1 MNLQPHVY
9 VGTAGHSAWF
19 SEDGGSNWVHP
30 NSHSG
35 MYLEARV
42 WNFASH
48 PQHPDWLLAGTDMGL
63 FQWHES
69 SARWTAIASPLQDVW
84 AVGIHPSNPNLWF
97 IGSRPAGICRS
108 LDAGKTWQTL
118 DVPGLQQFSTINMGA
133 TRVTQILFD
142 PIDPQTL
149 WLTVEIGG
157 IYVSH
162 DAGDTWQPR
171 DVGLISADVHGIA
184 ILDKN
189 DGQRLMYATTN
200 QGLHHSTDGG
210 LHWEFQEIDS
220 PWQYTRAIVP
230 RLDNTG
236 VVFLTNGN
244 GPPGNRGRL
253 LISQD
258 FGAHWQEVVL
268 PGIVNST
275 VWTVATDPEQ
285 PMRLWACTN
294 LGQVFVS
301 HDGGW
306 QWERLPQEFGEI
318 RALHWRPLPTDIRQ
332 QDHSLTRR
340 VAPV

>member
-1 MNLQPHVY
+1 
-9 VGTAGHSAWF
+9 
-19 SEDGGSNWVHP
+19 
-30 NSHSG
+30 

-42 WNFASH
+42 WSFASH
-48 PQHPDWLLAGTDMGL
+48 AQHPDWLLAGSDMGL
-63 FQWHES
+63 FQWHEA
-69 SARWTAIASPLQDVW
+69 SARWTPIASPLQDVW
-84 AVGIHPSNPNLWF
+84 AVAIHPLNPQLWF

-108 LDAGKTWQTL
+108 RDAGQTWQTL
-118 DVPGLQQFSTINMGA
+118 HVPGLQQFSTINMGA

-142 PIDPQTL
+142 PMDPQTL

-157 IYVSH
+157 IYVSL
-162 DAGDTWQPR
+162 DGGDTWHAR
-171 DVGLISADVHGIA
+171 DQGLISTDVHGMA
-184 ILDKN
+184 ILDKP

-200 QGLHHSTDGG
+200 QGLHRSTDGG
-210 LHWEFQEIDS
+210 LHWEFQEIAS

-253 LISQD
+253 LMSQD
-258 FGAHWQEVVL
+258 FGTHWQEVVL
-268 PGIVNST
+268 PGTTNST
-275 VWTVATDPEQ
+275 VWTVATQPTQ
-285 PMRLWACTN
+285 PMSLWACTN

-301 HDGGW
+301 HDGGY

-318 RALHWRPLPTDIRQ
+318 RALHWRPLPAGIRQ

>member
-1 MNLQPHVY
+1 
-9 VGTAGHSAWF
+9 
-19 SEDGGSNWVHP
+19 
-30 NSHSG
+30 

-42 WNFASH
+42 WSFASH
-48 PQHPDWLLAGTDMGL
+48 AQRPDWLLAGSDMGL
-63 FQWHES
+63 FQWHEA
-69 SARWTAIASPLQDVW
+69 SARWTPIASPLQDVW
-84 AVGIHPSNPNLWF
+84 AVAIHPLNPQHWF

-108 LDAGKTWQTL
+108 RDAGQTWQTL
-118 DVPGLQQFSTINMGA
+118 HVPDLQQFSTINMGA

-142 PIDPQTL
+142 PMNPQTL

-162 DAGDTWQPR
+162 DGGDTWHGR
-171 DVGLISADVHGIA
+171 DQGLISTDVHGMA
-184 ILDKN
+184 ILDKP

-200 QGLHHSTDGG
+200 QGLHRSTDGG
-210 LHWEFQEIDS
+210 LHWEFQEIAS

-253 LISQD
+253 LMSQD
-258 FGAHWQEVVL
+258 FGTHWQEVVL
-268 PGIVNST
+268 PATTNST
-275 VWTVATDPEQ
+275 VWTVATQPTQ
-285 PMRLWACTN
+285 PMSLWACTN

-301 HDGGW
+301 HDGGY

-318 RALHWRPLPTDIRQ
+318 RALHWRPLPAGIRQ

>member
-9 VGTAGHSAWF
+9 VGTVGHSAWF
-19 SEDGGSNWVHP
+19 SEDGGTTWVHP

-42 WNFASH
+42 WSFASH
-48 PQHPDWLLAGTDMGL
+48 AQRPDWLLAGSDMGL
-63 FQWHES
+63 FQWHEA
-69 SARWTAIASPLQDVW
+69 SARWTPIASPLQDVW
-84 AVGIHPSNPNLWF
+84 AVAIHPLNPQHWF

-108 LDAGKTWQTL
+108 RDVGQTWQTL
-118 DVPGLQQFSTINMGA
+118 HVPDLQQFSTINMGA

-142 PIDPQTL
+142 PMNPQTL

-162 DAGDTWQPR
+162 DGGDTWHGR
-171 DVGLISADVHGIA
+171 DQGLISTDVHGMA
-184 ILDKN
+184 ILDKP

-200 QGLHHSTDGG
+200 QGLHRSTDGG
-210 LHWEFQEIDS
+210 LHWEFQEIAS

-253 LISQD
+253 LMSQD
-258 FGAHWQEVVL
+258 FGTHWQEVVL
-268 PGIVNST
+268 PATTNST
-275 VWTVATDPEQ
+275 VWTVATQPTQ
-285 PMRLWACTN
+285 PMSLWACTN

-301 HDGGW
+301 HDGGY

-318 RALHWRPLPTDIRQ
+318 RALHWRPLPAGIRQ

>member
-1 MNLQPHVY
+1 
-9 VGTAGHSAWF
+9 
-19 SEDGGSNWVHP
+19 
-30 NSHSG
+30 

-42 WNFASH
+42 WSFASH
-48 PQHPDWLLAGTDMGL
+48 AQRPDWLLAGSDMGL
-63 FQWHES
+63 FQWHEA
-69 SARWTAIASPLQDVW
+69 SARWTPIASPLQDVW
-84 AVGIHPSNPNLWF
+84 AVAIHPLNPQHWF

-108 LDAGKTWQTL
+108 RDAGQTWQTL
-118 DVPGLQQFSTINMGA
+118 HVPDLQQFSTINMGA

-142 PIDPQTL
+142 PMNPQTL

-162 DAGDTWQPR
+162 DGGDTWHGR
-171 DVGLISADVHGIA
+171 DQGLISTDVHGMA
-184 ILDKN
+184 ILDKP

-200 QGLHHSTDGG
+200 QGLHRSTDGG
-210 LHWEFQEIDS
+210 LHWEFQEIAS

-253 LISQD
+253 LMSQD
-258 FGAHWQEVVL
+258 FGTHWQEVVL
-268 PGIVNST
+268 PATTNST
-275 VWTVATDPEQ
+275 VWTVATQPTQ
-285 PMRLWACTN
+285 PMSLWACTN

-301 HDGGW
+301 HDGGY

-318 RALHWRPLPTDIRQ
+318 RALHWRPLPTGILQ
-332 QDHSLTRR
+332 QEHSLTRR

>member
-19 SEDGGSNWVHP
+19 SEDGGLTWVHP

-42 WNFASH
+42 WSFASH
-48 PQHPDWLLAGTDMGL
+48 SQHPDWLLAGSDMGL
-63 FQWHES
+63 FQWHEA
-69 SARWTAIASPLQDVW
+69 SARWTPIDSPLQDVW
-84 AVGIHPSNPNLWF
+84 AVAIHPLNPQHWF

-108 LDAGKTWQTL
+108 RDAGQTWQTL
-118 DVPGLQQFSTINMGA
+118 HVPDLQQFSTINMGA

-142 PIDPQTL
+142 PMNPQTL

-162 DAGDTWQPR
+162 DGGDTWHGR
-171 DVGLISADVHGIA
+171 DQGLISTDVHGMA
-184 ILDKN
+184 ILDKP

-200 QGLHHSTDGG
+200 QGLHRSTDGG
-210 LHWEFQEIDS
+210 LHWEFQEIAS

-253 LISQD
+253 LMSQD
-258 FGAHWQEVVL
+258 FGTHWQEVVL
-268 PGIVNST
+268 PATTNST
-275 VWTVATDPEQ
+275 VWTVATQPTQ
-285 PMRLWACTN
+285 PMSLWACTN

-301 HDGGW
+301 HDGGY

-318 RALHWRPLPTDIRQ
+318 RALHWRPLPAGIRQ

>member
-1 MNLQPHVY
+1 
-9 VGTAGHSAWF
+9 
-19 SEDGGSNWVHP
+19 
-30 NSHSG
+30 
-35 MYLEARV
+35 
-42 WNFASH
+42 
-48 PQHPDWLLAGTDMGL
+48 MGL
-63 FQWHES
+63 FQWHEAT
-69 SARWTAIASPLQDVW
+69 ARWSALASPLDDIW
-84 AVGIHPSNPNLWF
+84 AVGIHPKNPDLWF

-108 LDAGKTWQTL
+108 QDAGKTWQTL

-162 DAGDTWQPR
+162 DGGDTWQAR
-171 DVGLISADVHGIA
+171 DQGLISADVHGIA
-184 ILDKN
+184 ILDKPN
-189 DGQRLMYATTN
+189 GQRQMYATTN
-200 QGLHHSTDGG
+200 QGLHRSADGG

-253 LISQD
+253 LISKD
-258 FGAHWQEVVL
+258 FGTHWQEVEL
-268 PGIVNST
+268 PGMVNST
-275 VWTVATDPEQ
+275 IWTVATHPDL
-285 PMRLWACTN
+285 PMALWACTN
-294 LGQVFVS
+294 LGQVFAS
-301 HDGGW
+301 QDGGW
-306 QWERLPQEFGEI
+306 HWERLPQEFGEI
-318 RALHWRPLPTDIRQ
+318 RALHWRPLAAGIRQ

-340 VAPV
+340 IAPV